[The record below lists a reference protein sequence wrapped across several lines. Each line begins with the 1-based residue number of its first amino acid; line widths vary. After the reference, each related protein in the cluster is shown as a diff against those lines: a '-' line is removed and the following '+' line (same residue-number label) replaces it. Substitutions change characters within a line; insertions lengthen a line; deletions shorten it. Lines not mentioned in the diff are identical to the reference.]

1 MGAQNRFQLLHERRL
16 EIDTRDRLLF
26 TAWICFLIS
35 AHIVQMTAAL
45 PRAVGAPHRFSTLR
59 TVKETGEQRV
69 HFAMPHSR
77 WTIKFQVLLHSHPE
91 GSFHDRRLFA
101 RIGYAFMADLTYI

>member
-45 PRAVGAPHRFSTLR
+45 PRAVGAPHRCSTLR
-59 TVKETGEQRV
+59 TVEKTGEQRV
-69 HFAMPHSR
+69 HFAMPCSSS
-77 WTIKFQVLLHSHPE
+77 TLEFQLLHSLPE
-91 GSFHDRRLFA
+91 RSLHDRRLFA
-101 RIGYAFMADLTYI
+101 RIRHAFMADLTYI